1 MDSLGKF
8 SRFAVWN
15 GGKVDPFLEE
25 RLPFLH
31 KAVGIKKSIYQSLS
45 YLAFVERFVEL
56 APLQGCNYQSLSYLA
71 CYGCD
76 KKMICSCCPLIFGF
90 RLAVLFTAHGQVN
103 GNTMEARK
111 IENNRDKKV
120 L

>member
-31 KAVGIKKSIYQSLS
+31 KAVGIKKASTRVCPTLLS
-45 YLAFVERFVEL
+45 WSVSWSWHPCKAATTR
-56 APLQGCNYQSLSYLA
+56 SLSYLA

-76 KKMICSCCPLIFGF
+76 KKNDLLLLPVNLWLQASSPFHCPWSSEWQHDGS
-90 RLAVLFTAHGQVN
+90 
-103 GNTMEARK
+103 
-111 IENNRDKKV
+111 
-120 L
+120 

>member
-31 KAVGIKKSIYQSLS
+31 KAVGIKKAATRVCPTLLS
-45 YLAFVERFVEL
+45 WSVSWSWHPCKAATTRICPTLLATVVIKKNDL
-56 APLQGCNYQSLSYLA
+56 LLLPVNLWLQASSPFH
-71 CYGCD
+71 
-76 KKMICSCCPLIFGF
+76 CPWSSEWQHDGS
-90 RLAVLFTAHGQVN
+90 
-103 GNTMEARK
+103 
-111 IENNRDKKV
+111 
-120 L
+120 